1 MPGTA
6 RMVLQGSREGCDGEA
21 LIRSDI
27 LNKVALVKW
36 PCGPEPGQAH
46 SGSRDRERAS
56 RAEDSTTR
64 LLPSDALQLLPLV
77 FSSTHHVNSIWKLT
91 FMLSQEVFTGLWN
104 DSRLTLYVPTF
115 YEHPIEILLPQL
127 PECWHYRQTL
137 PWSQGVSFHIL

>member
-36 PCGPEPGQAH
+36 PCGPEPGPAH
-46 SGSRDRERAS
+46 SGRQRQRVSRLGQK
-56 RAEDSTTR
+56 TPR
-64 LLPSDALQLLPLV
+64 LNCSSDALQRLPLV
-77 FSSTHHVNSIWKLT
+77 FSFTHRVNSIWKLT
-91 FMLSQEVFTGLWN
+91 FMLSQEAFTGLWN
-104 DSRLTLYVPTF
+104 NSWLTLYVPTF